1 MINKECCCYNKI
13 EAHESSKNSVGFCV
27 YNNSLDFDCSKCKAT
42 KSDKA
47 DAIYM
52 ADKMEETIRRYRK
65 RR

>member
-1 MINKECCCYNKI
+1 MIDKNCCCYNEI
-13 EAHESSKNSVGFCV
+13 DAGASKNSVGFCV
-27 YNNSLDFDCSKCKAT
+27 YNNSLDFDCSKCDAT
-42 KSDKA
+42 KSEKS